1 MLNFSKNFSFIM
13 KHSRVALVKQT
24 GGESTQETVRR
35 ALDLIGADSYLTQFS
50 SFLLKPNYII
60 DKDPAGGLTTRPE
73 SLDGII
79 TYLFEK
85 VGKSSDQ
92 VIIGEGGYPSSTES
106 AFTICGARA
115 LAKKHGVRLVNLNED
130 QKDTIMLRDSLALKE
145 VNVARTARAAE
156 CVISVPSL
164 KTHSMAVTTLAMKN
178 CMGCILPKGI
188 MHGSLPKKI
197 ADLAGLI
204 NPRLSVIDGIIGG
217 EGSEEYGDPVPMGI
231 IIAGTDYVAVDT
243 VGSAVMGYG
252 PDECKYLQYGAQKG
266 MGTCDLE
273 NIEVVG
279 VSIESVRRKFRR

>member
-1 MLNFSKNFSFIM
+1 MGLSLASIVM
-13 KHSRVALVKQT
+13 TYSRVALVKQVQ
-24 GGESTQETVRR
+24 GEPAQHTVHR
-35 ALDLIGADSYLTQFS
+35 ALDLLGAAPYLAKFS

-60 DKDPAGGLTTRPE
+60 DKDPTGGLTTRPE

-79 TYLFEK
+79 SYLFEEA
-85 VGKSSDQ
+85 GKSPDQ
-92 VIIGEGGYPSSTES
+92 IIIGEGGYQSSTES
-106 AFTICGARA
+106 AFTTCGARE

-130 QKDTIMLRDSLALKE
+130 QKETIKLRDSLALKE
-145 VNVARTARAAE
+145 INVARTARAVE

-188 MHGSLPKKI
+188 MHGSLHKKI

-217 EGSEEYGDPVPMGI
+217 EGSEEYGDPVAMGI

-243 VGSAVMGYG
+243 VGSAVMGYS
-252 PDECKYLQYGAQKG
+252 PEECKYLQYGAQKG
-266 MGTCDLE
+266 FGTCDLQE
-273 NIEVVG
+273 IEVIG
-279 VSIESVRRKFRR
+279 ESIESVRRKFRR

>member
-1 MLNFSKNFSFIM
+1 MI
-13 KHSRVALVKQT
+13 HSRVALVKQRE
-24 GGESTQETVRR
+24 GETAQHTVHR
-35 ALDLIGADSYLTQFS
+35 ALDLLGAASYLRKYS
-50 SFLLKPNYII
+50 SFLLKPNYIV

-79 TYLFEK
+79 SYLFEK
-85 VGKSSDQ
+85 AGKSPNQ

-106 AFTICGARA
+106 AFTICGARE

-130 QKDTIMLRDSLALKE
+130 QKDTVRLRDSLALKE
-145 VNVARTARAAE
+145 VSVARTARTVE

-178 CMGCILPKGI
+178 CMGTILPKGI
-188 MHGSLPKKI
+188 MHGSIHKTI

-217 EGSEEYGDPVPMGI
+217 EGNEEYGDPVLMGI

-243 VGSAVMGYG
+243 VGSAVMGYS
-252 PDECKYLQYGAQKG
+252 PEECKYLQYGEQKRL
-266 MGTCDLE
+266 GTCDLQA
-273 NIEVVG
+273 IEVVG
-279 VSIESVRRKFRR
+279 VSIESVRKKFRR